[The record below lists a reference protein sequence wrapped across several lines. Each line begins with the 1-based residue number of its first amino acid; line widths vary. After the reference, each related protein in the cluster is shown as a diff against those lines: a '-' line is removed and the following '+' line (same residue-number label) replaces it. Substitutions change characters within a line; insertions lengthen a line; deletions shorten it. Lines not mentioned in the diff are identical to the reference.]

1 MLSLMKKYKDEIDK
15 CDLLIIELR
24 EEIEKLKKEKQTAI
38 ERLVSVLKK
47 LDKINEEKKNLVI
60 NQQ

>member
-1 MLSLMKKYKDEIDK
+1 MLSLMKKYKEEIDK

-24 EEIEKLKKEKQTAI
+24 KEIENLKKEKQTAI

-47 LDKINEEKKNLVI
+47 LDEINEEKKNIMI
-60 NQQ
+60 NK